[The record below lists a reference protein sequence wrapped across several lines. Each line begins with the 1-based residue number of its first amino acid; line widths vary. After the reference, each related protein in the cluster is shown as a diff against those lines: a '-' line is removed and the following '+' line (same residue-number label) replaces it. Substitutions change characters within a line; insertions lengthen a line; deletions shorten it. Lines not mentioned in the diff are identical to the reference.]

1 MTRSSPKAGHRVVF
15 GWVNNPTEI
24 RKKSPPDRV
33 WNLTLSC
40 SGNTFAWSVNCNE
53 MVGAS

>member
-1 MTRSSPKAGHRVVF
+1 MTRSSAKAGHRVVF